1 VVVEQ
6 CTKECTFPTGPKSE
20 RTPERHPMNF
30 LFGYLYHLYSVTS
43 HKCFV
48 ALYIFRH
55 CWKHRHTLLV
65 SEQCDLLWRAF
76 THDLSKYRWSEAKAF
91 AGVTLALWNTT
102 YGTPEYRALLKRI
115 KPAIDLHY
123 RRNRHHPEHL
133 AGGIHNMLPFDR
145 VEMVA
150 DWCAAVRRHKDGD
163 IFESLEINQ
172 CRFDYSDIFKANL
185 TRLAKTMLRTP

>member
-1 VVVEQ
+1 
-6 CTKECTFPTGPKSE
+6 
-20 RTPERHPMNF
+20 MNTVNF
-30 LFGYLYHLYSVTS
+30 IFGYLYHVYGITI
-43 HKCFV
+43 HKLWV

-55 CWKHRHTLLV
+55 CWKHRHTLLA
-65 SEQCDLLWRAF
+65 SDQCDLLWRAF
-76 THDLSKYRWSEAKAF
+76 THDLSKYRWSEARHF
-91 AGVTLALWNTT
+91 ASVSLDLWRTT